1 MGCGTPVAPSPS
13 ITTSELVAGQG
24 GVTDMAEGARD
35 RPSSGRLRRHLIT
48 EVPGPP
54 VVVVTPREAVD
65 PWR

>member
-1 MGCGTPVAPSPS
+1 
-13 ITTSELVAGQG
+13 
-24 GVTDMAEGARD
+24 MAEGARD